1 MHASSEPAG
10 QGSVNAHATAL
21 TKYADTP
28 TGSFMTRHTSDM
40 RISYVHDRLNYI
52 LRNELKTLMGASFF
66 ELIDPNDLMSFRESM
81 KTLFA
86 KGHVRTPLYR
96 LLAANNAVV
105 WVTTEASTVNHTS
118 KGQRAQYVICV
129 HHIAGIKSAMEEA
142 AEMSEGISAG
152 IAVHIKK
159 EVDDTRDYTGRQPH
173 VDATG
178 DFQMQ
183 PFTGRE
189 DFSVMTRLLSFG
201 DPETTKPSTIE
212 RTSERSETGR
222 VVTNFGMSD
231 NDDADDEHQCCCRSR
246 DPLNYRKRT
255 AYPGLSPVASKRQRT
270 NSDEWIASEFESE
283 DADYDEVPE
292 NANFLM
298 VTGKQSAF
306 SAARLFGI

>member
-1 MHASSEPAG
+1 MHAASEPAG

-66 ELIDPNDLMSFRESM
+66 ELIDPNDLMTFRESM

-96 LLAANNAVV
+96 LMAANNSVV

-129 HHIAGIKSAMEEA
+129 HHIAGIKTAMEEA
-142 AEMSEGISAG
+142 ASMPEGIAAG

-159 EVDDTRDYTGRQPH
+159 EVDDTREYAGRQPH
-173 VDATG
+173 VDASGAT

-189 DFSVMTRLLSFG
+189 DFSVMTRLLESSLA
-201 DPETTKPSTIE
+201 TTRIMATPS
-212 RTSERSETGR
+212 RSPTDDGSSPGGGLGR
-222 VVTNFGMSD
+222 GAGGGT
-231 NDDADDEHQCCCRSR
+231 
-246 DPLNYRKRT
+246 
-255 AYPGLSPVASKRQRT
+255 
-270 NSDEWIASEFESE
+270 
-283 DADYDEVPE
+283 
-292 NANFLM
+292 
-298 VTGKQSAF
+298 
-306 SAARLFGI
+306 